1 MAINA
6 GDIAFVGV
14 NATDPDQFAILA
26 LNAIAAGDSFYVTDG
41 GITGV
46 SGAASSYFRAT
57 EGFLQYIAPAGGIAA
72 GTVIL
77 ITAGGGSTPSVSL
90 NGGGSAGSVTL
101 RANGGSSTNN
111 FSFSTSGDSLTAYR
125 VSSGTHLTGTPVL
138 IAFISFGVTP
148 YGTGSAQN
156 SNIPTIPDGQVLNVT
171 NLDNAIFTNAANVYS
186 QSISA
191 LSTAAN
197 FTARE
202 STPVDLSTLASAPA
216 PAAPTVSLSLSSTT
230 ASETG
235 QSIITITATASSAV
249 AGNQTV
255 ALAVTGSGITAGD
268 YSLSNSTITIASGST
283 SGSVTFTV
291 VDDALVEGTE
301 TATLTISSP
310 SSGIT
315 LGSPVSQ
322 TITLSDNDSPPSV
335 TLSLSAA
342 AGSEAGQT
350 IITITATAS
359 AVVVGSQTVEVGV
372 SGSNIT
378 AADYIL
384 SNSLITISNGQ
395 TTGSVTFTIVDDALF
410 EGSETATLTLSNPS
424 TGISLGSS
432 ISQTIT
438 IADHEILITEIN
450 PTGSSSSYQADWFEL
465 SNNSASAVSLV
476 GWRMD
481 DNSNAFANS
490 VALRGLSTIA
500 AGSSV
505 IFLESD
511 ASGSNDATIL
521 ANFSKAWFGT
531 ATPPSGFH
539 YGFYGGSAVGLSAS
553 GDAVN
558 VFDAAGNLVSRVDFG
573 PASATAS
580 FNNKSGASPASSLS
594 VAGVNGAS
602 FSFNGAETGSPGTTT
617 NATLPAVSIAST
629 DDSAAEAGLNP
640 GTFRIARTGAI
651 TSALAVGYTVAS
663 GSGQA
668 SGSDYTPVLNGSVTI
683 EAGQSFV
690 DLTITPVD
698 DLLVEGPESISLTLT
713 SSSTYSL
720 GNAEATVTI
729 TDNDLAT
736 AAPSIQEA
744 ASTTPFLNLPAAGSG
759 AVSGVI
765 NDPTDPAKTIGIDF
779 VIADVD
785 TDVNSL
791 TVTVN
796 TSNSS
801 VVSTSNLNLSGSGA
815 SRNLKIS
822 PSGVGF
828 ADITLNVSD
837 GINSAAYVI
846 NYAASAAPVSP
857 SSTRFFTGTSDAST
871 AVAIDSQFM
880 LVADDENQVLRLY
893 DRSNSGLPIAG
904 FDFTSSLGLT
914 DTSAGV
920 PREVDLEASLRVGN
934 RIYWLGSLSNSSSGA
949 DRPNRNRLFATDV
962 SGSGATTSLSYV
974 GRYDNLKA
982 NLISWGDANGYNFTA
997 SAAPGVIPEVADGSG
1012 FNIEGVTIAPNG
1024 TTAYVAFRAPEVPTA
1039 SRTRALIAPITNFA
1053 DLVTGLATTAS
1064 IGAAIELDLGGRGI
1078 REIKRSSGGDYLIIA
1093 GPTDTATGTAPKD
1106 FRLYTWSGNGADA
1119 PVLRSA
1125 DLTSLLAGGSFESI
1139 VDLPTNLSSS
1149 SQIQLLVDNGDT
1161 DFYNNG
1167 TAAKE
1172 LNQNNFKK
1180 FRGEWFT
1187 LGTPVYTLPVGALS
1201 LSSAYSQNFNSLI
1214 SSGNTTW
1221 TNGSTL
1227 SGWYTSRTGTGTSI
1241 VANDGSSNTGNLYSY
1256 GTTSSSDRALGSVG
1270 SGNAAAGSCLW
1281 GARFFNDT
1289 GSAISTLYINYA
1301 GEQWRNSAAA
1311 AQTVDFQYQLGASS
1325 LNAGTWTDFN
1335 PLDFTSPVTGGTA
1348 GARDGNLS
1356 TGRTFLSGTLSG
1368 LSIAAGQ
1375 EIWLRW
1381 SDPDHTG
1388 GDHGLAIDDVQVSIN
1403 PLPGISISEPA
1414 GSTSVNEQGATTDTY
1429 TLTLNTTPTAPVSI
1443 VVAAADNQTR
1453 LSTDGINFAA
1463 SLTLSLSDQTPQTIT
1478 VKAVDDA
1485 AIEASPHQGVIT
1497 HTVSSADSNYNGL
1510 TVRAVNVGILDND
1523 VAPIITKISEIQ
1535 GSGST
1540 FNSTYG
1546 GTQTIEGIVTRVFL
1560 GPTKLNGFY
1569 VQEEA
1574 VDSDGNAATSE
1585 AIFVF
1590 DSAGLFTGSQ
1600 GDKVRVTGSVGESV
1614 SSSSN
1619 IAGTGS
1625 SSLTQLS
1632 ALTSVVNLGAA
1643 SLPTAT
1649 SVILPIADASQL
1661 ERYEGMLVEIS
1672 AGSNPLVVTETFKL
1686 GRYGQVG
1693 LAAGERLGQYTQFN
1707 APSTSG
1713 YASYLTDLQDAYII
1727 LDDGSTSQ
1735 NPDPVIHARGGQP
1748 LSASNPLRGGD
1759 TITSITGVLD
1769 ERFEGYRVQSGS
1781 GANFVA
1787 TNPRSNTAPLVQG
1800 TLKIASFNLLNY
1812 FNGNG
1817 SGAAGSAGGFPTAR
1831 GANSVAEFERQ
1842 RAKTIAA
1849 VLGLGADIVAFNEL
1863 ENDGFGTSSAIQQL
1877 VASLNAALGVNTYSF
1892 ITPAAGLLQ
1901 PDGRFGGDE
1910 ISVGFLYR
1918 SDRVRQAPGSSVA
1931 ALQTGSFDQGTD
1943 RIQRPALAVSFERL
1957 DAGVGSGE
1965 QFTTVVTHLK
1975 SKGSSAGGS
1984 GDADAGDGQGL
1995 SNGSRTR
2002 AAAELADWLA
2012 TSPTGLNDPD
2022 VLILGDLN
2030 SYLKED
2036 PITTLAARGYQSL
2049 YGPDSYSYQFN
2060 GQWGSLDHMLASASL
2075 AAQLGSASKWAINS
2089 DEAVVLD
2096 YNTEFKSASQINSY
2110 YNADP
2115 FRSSDHD
2122 PLLAGFLLNP
2132 TNRGAASFTI
2142 SGSPVVGQTLIAS
2155 LATSDPDGDGAYT
2168 YRWQTSPDSN
2178 NWTVVGTNSSSYNI
2192 APADEGKQLQLVVSY
2207 TDARGFAETI
2217 TVAAGP
2223 VPLMPDLAISALTPS
2238 QSEGSI
2244 GSTPFAFQI
2253 SRSGDLSGSSRVAW
2267 VVEGSG
2273 TNPANTADFALN
2285 QWPSGTAVFST
2296 GQDNLTITI
2305 PVIGDGMV
2313 EPDERF
2319 RVLLSS
2325 ASNGRITTA
2334 TASATS
2340 LILNDDLPAQTF
2352 SFTASSTTVFEG
2364 NAIAIG
2370 VITTNVPAGSR
2381 LYWQASG
2388 TGITS
2393 SDFSSGGLTGDV
2405 LIGSDGR
2412 SSFTRTI
2419 AADSVVDPD
2428 ETLQIKFFSDTNR
2441 SLQVGNTLNLT
2452 IKEPSVGLPTESN
2465 DLITGTAAGERL
2477 NGVPSDSIRRGRGS
2491 RDELIGLAGDDI
2503 FVLGDASGPY
2513 YDDGLA
2519 ANRGTTDMAIIRDFT
2534 TGDRIQLWG
2543 ASSMYN
2549 LVSALYTGSSGVRI
2563 DLNPLNPLIPGVL
2576 PEAIGFVRGA
2586 TLASLNLSNP
2596 NQFLY
2601 HNA

>member
-1 MAINA
+1 MDINA

-14 NATDPDQFAILA
+14 NATNPDQFAILA
-26 LNAIAAGDSFYVTDG
+26 LNAIAAGASFYVTDG
-41 GITGV
+41 GITGA
-46 SGAASSYFRAT
+46 SGASSAYFRAT
-57 EGFLQYIAPAGGIAA
+57 EGFLQYTAPSAGIAA

-77 ITAGGGSTPSVSL
+77 INAGDGSAPSVSL

-101 RANGGSSTNN
+101 LANSSNAASN
-111 FSFSTSGDSLTAYR
+111 FSFSTAGDSLTAYR
-125 VSSGTHLTGTPVL
+125 VSSGTTHLTGTPIL
-138 IAFISFGVTP
+138 IAFIGFGVTP
-148 YGTGSAQN
+148 YGSSGTPQST
-156 SNIPTIPDGQVLNVT
+156 NIPTIPNGQVLNVG
-171 NLDNAIFTNAANVYS
+171 NLDNAIFTNAASVYS

-191 LSTAAN
+191 LSTTAN
-197 FTARE
+197 FTALNDTRF
-202 STPVDLSTLASAPA
+202 DLSTLASSASTPA
-216 PAAPTVSLSLSSTT
+216 TPTVSLSLSSTT
-230 ASETG
+230 GSETG
-235 QSIITITATASSAV
+235 QTIITVTATASSAV
-249 AGNQTV
+249 ATNQTV
-255 ALAVTGSGITAGD
+255 ALAVSGSGITAGD
-268 YSLSNSTITIASGST
+268 YSLSNNTITIASGST

-301 TATLTISSP
+301 TATLTIS
-310 SSGIT
+310 
-315 LGSPVSQ
+315 
-322 TITLSDNDSPPSV
+322 
-335 TLSLSAA
+335 
-342 AGSEAGQT
+342 
-350 IITITATAS
+350 
-359 AVVVGSQTVEVGV
+359 
-372 SGSNIT
+372 
-378 AADYIL
+378 
-384 SNSLITISNGQ
+384 
-395 TTGSVTFTIVDDALF
+395 
-410 EGSETATLTLSNPS
+410 NPS

-432 ISQTIT
+432 ISQSIS
-438 IADHEILITEIN
+438 IADNEILITEIN
-450 PTGSSSSYQADWFEL
+450 PSGNSSSYQADWFEL

-476 GWRMD
+476 GWKMD

-490 VALRGLSTIA
+490 VALRGSSSVA

-505 IFLESD
+505 VFLESD
-511 ASGSNDATIL
+511 AIGSNDATIL

-531 ATPPSGFH
+531 STPPSGFLF
-539 YGFYGGSAVGLSAS
+539 GFYGGSGVGLSAS
-553 GDAVN
+553 ADAVN
-558 VFDAAGNLVSRVDFG
+558 VFDAAGNLVSRVNFG
-573 PASATAS
+573 SASATAS
-580 FNNKSGASPASSLS
+580 FDNKSGASPVSTLS

-617 NATLPAVSIAST
+617 NSTLPTVSIAST
-629 DDSAAEAGLNP
+629 DDSAAETGLNP
-640 GTFRIARTGAI
+640 GTFRIARTGAV
-651 TSALAVGYTVAS
+651 TNALVVTYTIAS

-668 SGSDYTPVLNGSVTI
+668 SGSDYMPVLNGSATI
-683 EAGQSFV
+683 AAGQSFV
-690 DLTITPVD
+690 DITITPVD
-698 DLLVEGPESISLTLT
+698 DLLVEGLETIALTLT

-720 GNAEATVTI
+720 GNTTATVTI

-736 AAPSIQEA
+736 AAPTIQEA
-744 ASTTPFLNLPAAGSG
+744 ATTTPFLNLPAIGSG
-759 AVSGVI
+759 AASGVI
-765 NDPTDPAKTIGIDF
+765 NDPTDPAQTLGIDF
-779 VIADVD
+779 VIADAD

-791 TVTVN
+791 MVTVSS
-796 TSNSS
+796 SNSS
-801 VVSTSNLNLSGSGA
+801 VVSSSNLNLSGSGA
-815 SRNLKIS
+815 GRNLKIS
-822 PSGVGF
+822 PSGVGL
-828 ADITLNVSD
+828 ADITVNVSD

-846 NYAASAAPVSP
+846 HYAASAASVSP
-857 SSTRFFTGTSDAST
+857 SSTRFFTGASDAST

-893 DRSNSGLPIAG
+893 DRNNSGLPIAG
-904 FDFTSSLGLT
+904 FDFTTSLALS

-934 RIYWLGSLSNSSSGA
+934 RIYWLGSLSNSSSG
-949 DRPNRNRLFATDV
+949 DFRPNRNRLFATDV

-982 NLISWGDANGYNFTA
+982 DLISWGDANGYNFTA
-997 SAAPGVIPEVADGSG
+997 SAAPGVFPEAADGSG
-1012 FNIEGVTIAPNG
+1012 FNIEGLTIAPNG

-1039 SRTRALIAPITNFA
+1039 SRAKALIAPITNFA
-1053 DLVTGLATTAS
+1053 DLVTGLASTAS

-1093 GPTDTATGTAPKD
+1093 GPADTATGSAPKD
-1106 FRLYTWSGNGADA
+1106 FRLYSWSGNGGDA

-1139 VDLPTNLSSS
+1139 VDLPASLSSN

-1180 FRGEWFT
+1180 YRGEWLT

-1214 SSGNTTW
+1214 SSGTSTW

-1241 VANDGSSNTGNLYSY
+1241 IADDGGSTSGNLYSF
-1256 GTTSSSDRALGSVG
+1256 GTTNNSDRALGSLG
-1270 SGNAAAGSCLW
+1270 SNSAGSFFW

-1289 GSAISTLYINYA
+1289 GSTISSLYINYA

-1311 AQTVDFQYQLGASS
+1311 AQTVDFQYQLGATS
-1325 LNAGTWTDFN
+1325 LNAGSWTDFN
-1335 PLDFTSPVTGGTA
+1335 PLDFSSPVTGGSV
-1348 GARDGNLS
+1348 GARNGNLS
-1356 TGRTFLSGTLSG
+1356 TNRTFLSGTLSG
-1368 LSIAAGQ
+1368 LSLAAGQ

-1381 SDPDHTG
+1381 SDSNHTG
-1388 GDHGLAIDDVQVSIN
+1388 NDHGLAIDDVQVSIN
-1403 PLPGISISEPA
+1403 PLPGISISESA

-1443 VVAAADNQTR
+1443 VVAAADNQTL
-1453 LSTDGINFAA
+1453 LSADGITFAA
-1463 SLTLSLSDQTPQTIT
+1463 SLTLSFSNQTPQSIT

-1485 AIEASPHQGVIT
+1485 AIEASPHQGVVT

-1510 TVRAVNVGILDND
+1510 SVRAVNVGIQDND
-1523 VAPIITKISEIQ
+1523 VAPLVTRISQIQ

-1560 GPTKLNGFY
+1560 GTTKLNGFY

-1574 VDSDGNAATSE
+1574 ADSDGNVATSE
-1585 AIFVF
+1585 AIFVS
-1590 DSAGLFTGSQ
+1590 DPAGLFTGSQ
-1600 GDKVRVTGSVGESV
+1600 GDKVRVTGSVGEYV

-1619 IAGTGS
+1619 IVGTGS

-1632 ALTSVVNLGAA
+1632 GLTNVVNLGAA
-1643 SLPTAT
+1643 SLPAAT
-1649 SVILPIADASQL
+1649 SVVLPIADAAQL

-1693 LAAGERLGQYTQFN
+1693 LSAGERLGQYTQFN
-1707 APSTSG
+1707 APSVSG
-1713 YASYLTDLQDAYII
+1713 YANYLADLQDGYII

-1769 ERFEGYRVQSGS
+1769 ERFEGYRVQSGTA
-1781 GANFVA
+1781 ANFIA
-1787 TNPRSNTAPLVQG
+1787 SNPRSDTAPLVQG
-1800 TLKIASFNLLNY
+1800 SLKIASFNLLNY

-1831 GANSVAEFERQ
+1831 GANTLVEFERQ

-1849 VLGLGADIVAFNEL
+1849 VLGLSADIIAYNEL
-1863 ENDGFGTSSAIQQL
+1863 ENDGYGPSSSAQQL
-1877 VASLNAALGVNTYSF
+1877 VASLNATLGVNAYSF
-1892 ITPAAGLLQ
+1892 ITPSAGLLQ
-1901 PDGRFGGDE
+1901 SDGRFGGDE
-1910 ISVGFLYR
+1910 ISVGFFYR

-1931 ALQTGSFDQGTD
+1931 ALQSGSFDQGSN

-1957 DAGVGSGE
+1957 EGGVATGE
-1965 QFTTVVTHLK
+1965 QLTTVVTHLK

-1995 SNGSRTR
+1995 SNGSRSR

-2012 TSPTGLNDPD
+2012 SSPTGLNDPD

-2060 GQWGSLDHMLASASL
+2060 GQWGSLDHMLASTSL
-2075 AAQLGSASKWAINS
+2075 AAQLGSARKWAINS

-2096 YNTEFKSASQINSY
+2096 YNTEFKSTSQINSL

-2132 TNRGAASFTI
+2132 SNRGAASFTI
-2142 SGSPVVGQTLIAS
+2142 SGSPAVGQTLIAA
-2155 LATSDPDGDGAYT
+2155 LATADPDGDGT
-2168 YRWQTSPDSN
+2168 FVYRWQTSANSSD
-2178 NWTVVGTNSSSYNI
+2178 WTVVGTNSSSYSI
-2192 APADEGKQLQLVVSY
+2192 VPADEGKQLRLVVSY

-2217 TVAAGP
+2217 TVAAGT

-2244 GSTPFAFQI
+2244 GSTAFAFQI
-2253 SRSGDLSGSSRVAW
+2253 SRSGDLSGSSSVAW

-2273 TNPANTADFALN
+2273 SNPANAADFALN
-2285 QWPSGTAVFST
+2285 QWPTGTAVFAA

-2305 PVIGDGMV
+2305 PVIGDGTV
-2313 EPDERF
+2313 EPDERL

-2325 ASNGRITTA
+2325 ASNGRLTPA

-2352 SFTASSTTVFEG
+2352 SYTASVTTVFEG
-2364 NAIAIG
+2364 NAVAIG
-2370 VITTNVPAGSR
+2370 VITTNVAAGSR
-2381 LYWQASG
+2381 LYWQVSG
-2388 TGITS
+2388 AGITA
-2393 SDFSSGGLTGDV
+2393 SDFSSGGLNGEV

-2419 AADSVVDPD
+2419 AADAVVDPD
-2428 ETLQIKFFSDTNR
+2428 EILEIKFFSDTAR
-2441 SLQVGNTLNLT
+2441 TLQVGNTLNVT
-2452 IKEPSVGLPTESN
+2452 IKEPTVGLATDSN
-2465 DLITGTAAGERL
+2465 DIITGSAAGESL
-2477 NGVPSDSIRRGRGS
+2477 NGVPSGSSLRGRGS
-2491 RDELIGLAGDDI
+2491 RDELTGQAGDDI
-2503 FVLGDASGPY
+2503 FVLGDISGPY
-2513 YDDGLA
+2513 YDDGLS
-2519 ANRGTTDMAIIRDFT
+2519 ANRGTTDMAIIRDFAP
-2534 TGDRIQLWG
+2534 GDRIQLWG
-2543 ASSMYN
+2543 ANSKYN
-2549 LVSALYTGSSGVRI
+2549 LVSALNAGTSGVRI
-2563 DLNPLNPLIPGVL
+2563 DLNPINSLVPGAL
-2576 PEAIGFVRGA
+2576 PEAVGFVRGA

-2596 NQFLY
+2596 LQFLY
-2601 HNA
+2601 VNP

>member
-1 MAINA
+1 MAVNA

-14 NATDPDQFAILA
+14 NAVDPDQFAILA

-46 SGAASSYFRAT
+46 SGAASAYFRAT
-57 EGFLQYIAPAGGIAA
+57 EGFIQYTAPAGGIAA

-77 ITAGGGSTPSVSL
+77 INAGGGSAPSVSL

-101 RANGGSSTNN
+101 LLNSSNATNN

-125 VSSGTHLTGTPVL
+125 VSSGTHLTGTPIL
-138 IAFISFGVTP
+138 IAFIGFGVTP
-148 YGTGSAQN
+148 YGSGNASN
-156 SNIPTIPDGQVLNVT
+156 SNIPTINNGQVLNVG
-171 NLDNAIFTNAANVYS
+171 NLDNAIFTNAASVHS
-186 QSISA
+186 QPISA
-191 LSTAAN
+191 LSSAAN
-197 FTARE
+197 FTARN
-202 STPVDLSTLASAPA
+202 TTQVDLATLSSA
-216 PAAPTVSLSLSSTT
+216 PAAPTVSLSLSSSTG
-230 ASETG
+230 SETG
-235 QSIITITATASSAV
+235 QTIITVTATASSAV

-255 ALAVTGSGITAGD
+255 SLAVTGSGISPGD

-291 VDDALVEGTE
+291 LDDALVEGT
-301 TATLTISSP
+301 
-310 SSGIT
+310 
-315 LGSPVSQ
+315 
-322 TITLSDNDSPPSV
+322 
-335 TLSLSAA
+335 
-342 AGSEAGQT
+342 
-350 IITITATAS
+350 
-359 AVVVGSQTVEVGV
+359 
-372 SGSNIT
+372 
-378 AADYIL
+378 
-384 SNSLITISNGQ
+384 
-395 TTGSVTFTIVDDALF
+395 
-410 EGSETATLTLSNPS
+410 ETATLTLSNPS
-424 TGISLGSS
+424 TGISLSSS
-432 ISQTIT
+432 ISQTIL
-438 IADHEILITEIN
+438 ISDNEFLITEIN
-450 PTGSSSSYQADWFEL
+450 PSGSSSSYQADWFEL
-465 SNNSASAVSLV
+465 SNNSASSVSLV
-476 GWRMD
+476 GWTMD

-500 AGSSV
+500 SGSSV

-521 ANFSKAWFGT
+521 ANFSRAWFGT
-531 ATPPSGFH
+531 STPPSGFLF
-539 YGFYGGSAVGLSAS
+539 GFYGGSAVGLSAS
-553 GDAVN
+553 TDAVN
-558 VFDAAGNLVSRVDFG
+558 LFDAAGNLVSRVDFG
-573 PASATAS
+573 SASATAS
-580 FNNKSGASPASSLS
+580 FDNKSGASPVSTLS
-594 VAGVNGAS
+594 EAGVNGAS
-602 FSFNGAETGSPGTTT
+602 VSFNGAETGSPGTTT
-617 NATLPAVSIAST
+617 HAILPTLTIAST
-629 DDSAAEAGLNP
+629 DDSASEAGLNP
-640 GTFRIARTGAI
+640 GGFRIARTGAI
-651 TSALAVGYTVAS
+651 TSTFSVGYTIAS

-668 SGSDYTPVLNGSVTI
+668 SSSDYTPVLNGSATI
-683 EAGQSFV
+683 AAGQSFV
-690 DLTITPVD
+690 DITITPVD
-698 DLLVEGPESISLTLT
+698 DLLVEGPETISLTLT

-720 GNAEATVTI
+720 GNATATVTI
-729 TDNDLAT
+729 TDNDFVS
-736 AAPSIQEA
+736 AAPSIQAA

-759 AVSGVI
+759 TASGVI
-765 NDPTDPAKTIGIDF
+765 NDPTDPAQTLGIDF
-779 VIADVD
+779 VIADAD

-791 TVTVN
+791 TVTVSS
-796 TSNSS
+796 SNSS
-801 VVSTSNLNLSGSGA
+801 VVSSSNLNLSGSGA
-815 SRNLKIS
+815 GRNLKIS
-822 PSGVGF
+822 PNGVGL
-828 ADITLNVSD
+828 ADLTLNVSD

-846 NYAASAAPVSP
+846 RYAASAASVSP

-871 AVAIDSQFM
+871 AIAIDNQLM

-904 FDFTSSLGLT
+904 FDFTTSLALT

-920 PREVDLEASLRVGN
+920 PREVDLEASLLVGN

-949 DRPNRNRLFATDV
+949 DRPNRNRLFATDL

-982 NLISWGDANGYNFTA
+982 DLIRWGDANGYNFTA
-997 SAAPGVIPEVADGSG
+997 SAASGVIPEVADGSG
-1012 FNIEGVTIAPNG
+1012 FNIEGLTIAPNG
-1024 TTAYVAFRAPEVPTA
+1024 TTAYVAFRAPAVPTT
-1039 SRTRALIAPITNFA
+1039 SRAKALIAPITNFA
-1053 DLVTGLATTAS
+1053 DLVTGLASAAS

-1078 REIKRSSGGDYLIIA
+1078 REIKRSPGGDYLIIA
-1093 GPTDTATGTAPKD
+1093 GPADTATGTAPKD
-1106 FRLYTWSGNGADA
+1106 FRLYTWSGNAADA

-1139 VDLPTNLSSS
+1139 VDLPASLTSS

-1180 FRGEWFT
+1180 FRGEWLA
-1187 LGTPVYTLPVGALS
+1187 LGTPVYALPVGALS
-1201 LSSAYSQNFNSLI
+1201 LSSAYRQNFNSLI
-1214 SSGNTTW
+1214 RSGSTTW

-1227 SGWYTSRTGTGTSI
+1227 SGFFSARTGTGTSI
-1241 VANDGSSNTGNLYSY
+1241 VANDGLSNSGNLYSY
-1256 GTTSSSDRALGSVG
+1256 GTTSSTDRALGSVG
-1270 SGNAAAGSCLW
+1270 SDNNAAGSFLW

-1289 GSAISTLYINYA
+1289 GSTISTLYINYA

-1311 AQTVDFQYQLGASS
+1311 AQTLDFQYQLGATS
-1325 LNAGTWTDFN
+1325 LNAGIWTDFN

-1348 GARDGNLS
+1348 GALNGNLS
-1356 TGRTFLSGTLSG
+1356 TNRTFLSGTLND
-1368 LSIAAGQ
+1368 LSLAAGQ

-1381 SDPDHTG
+1381 SDSNHSG
-1388 GDHGLAIDDVQVSIN
+1388 SDHGLAIDDFQVSIN
-1403 PLPGISISEPA
+1403 PLPGISISESA
-1414 GSTSVNEQGATTDTY
+1414 GSSSVNEQGATTDTY
-1429 TLTLNTTPTAPVSI
+1429 TLTLNTIPTAPVSI
-1443 VVAAADNQTR
+1443 VVAAADNQTL
-1453 LSTDGINFAA
+1453 LSTDGITFAA
-1463 SLTLSLSDQTPQTIT
+1463 SLTLSFSDQTPQTIT

-1485 AIEASPHQGVIT
+1485 VIEASPHQGVIT

-1510 TVRAVNVGILDND
+1510 SVRAVSVGIQDND
-1523 VAPIITKISEIQ
+1523 IEPIITKISQIQ
-1535 GSGST
+1535 GGGST

-1560 GPTKLNGFY
+1560 GSTKLNGFY
-1569 VQEEA
+1569 VQEETA
-1574 VDSDGNAATSE
+1574 DSDGNAATSE

-1590 DSAGLFTGSQ
+1590 DPAGLFTGSQ
-1600 GDKVRVTGSVGESV
+1600 GDKVRVTGSVGEFV

-1619 IAGTGS
+1619 IVGSGS

-1643 SLPTAT
+1643 SLPAAT
-1649 SVILPIADASQL
+1649 SVILPLADASQL

-1693 LAAGERLGQYTQFN
+1693 LSAGERLGQYTQFN
-1707 APSTSG
+1707 TPSVSG
-1713 YASYLTDLQDAYII
+1713 YANYLADLQDGYII

-1735 NPDPVIHARGGQP
+1735 NPEPVIHARGGQP

-1769 ERFEGYRVQSGS
+1769 ERFEGYRVQSGTA
-1781 GANFVA
+1781 ANFNA
-1787 TNPRSNTAPLVQG
+1787 TNPRSTTAPPVQG

-1817 SGAAGSAGGFPTAR
+1817 SGVAGSAGGFPTSR
-1831 GANSVAEFERQ
+1831 GANSLVEFERQ

-1849 VLGLGADIVAFNEL
+1849 VLGLSADIIAYNEL
-1863 ENDGFGTSSAIQQL
+1863 ENDGYGPSGSAQQL
-1877 VASLNAALGVNTYSF
+1877 VEGLNAALGVNAYSF
-1892 ITPAAGLLQ
+1892 ITPSAGLLQ

-1918 SDRVRQAPGSSVA
+1918 SDRVRQAPGSTVA
-1931 ALQTGSFDQGTD
+1931 ALQSGSFDQGSN

-1957 DAGVGSGE
+1957 DAGVATGE
-1965 QFTTVVTHLK
+1965 QLTTVVTHLK
-1975 SKGSSAGGS
+1975 SKGSSADGS
-1984 GDADAGDGQGL
+1984 GDADSGDGQGL

-2012 TSPTGLNDPD
+2012 SSPTGLNDPD

-2096 YNTEFKSASQINSY
+2096 YNTEFKSASQINSF
-2110 YNADP
+2110 YNADS

-2132 TNRGAASFTI
+2132 SNRGAASFFI
-2142 SGSPVVGQTLIAS
+2142 SGSPAVGQTLIAT
-2155 LATSDPDGDGAYT
+2155 LAASDPDGDGAFA
-2168 YRWQTSPDSN
+2168 YRWQTSPTGSDWS
-2178 NWTVVGTNSSSYNI
+2178 VVGTNSSSYSI
-2192 APADEGKQLQLVVSY
+2192 APADEGKQLRLVVSY
-2207 TDARGFAETI
+2207 TDASSFAETI
-2217 TVAAGP
+2217 TVAAGR
-2223 VPLMPDLAISALTPS
+2223 VPLMPDLAITALTPS

-2244 GSTPFAFQI
+2244 GSTAFAFQI

-2273 TNPANTADFALN
+2273 SNPANTADFALN
-2285 QWPSGTAVFST
+2285 QWPSGTAAFAT
-2296 GQDNLTITI
+2296 GQDNITITI
-2305 PVIGDGMV
+2305 PVIGDGTV

-2325 ASNGRITTA
+2325 AINGRITPA
-2334 TASATS
+2334 TASVTS

-2364 NAIAIG
+2364 NAVAIG
-2370 VITTNVPAGSR
+2370 VITTNVSAGSR

-2388 TGITS
+2388 TGITT
-2393 SDFSSGGLTGDV
+2393 SDFSNGGLHGEV
-2405 LIGSDGR
+2405 LIGGDGR

-2419 AADSVVDPD
+2419 AADAVVDPD
-2428 ETLQIKFFSDTNR
+2428 ELLEIKFFSDVAR

-2452 IKEPSVGLPTESN
+2452 IKEPNVGQSTDSN
-2465 DLITGTAAGERL
+2465 DIITGTGAGERL
-2477 NGVPSDSIRRGRGS
+2477 NGVPSGSSLRGRGS
-2491 RDELIGLAGDDI
+2491 RDELTGQAGDDI
-2503 FVLGDASGPY
+2503 FVLGDVSGPY
-2513 YDDGLA
+2513 YDDGLS
-2519 ANRGTTDMAIIRDFT
+2519 ANRGTTDMAIIRDFAS
-2534 TGDRIQLWG
+2534 GDRIQLWG
-2543 ASSMYN
+2543 TSSMYN
-2549 LVSALYTGSSGVRI
+2549 LVSALYLGTSGVRI
-2563 DLNPLNPLIPGVL
+2563 DLNPLTPGAL

-2596 NQFLY
+2596 LQFLAL
-2601 HNA
+2601 NS